1 MSPIRSPKRRGISRS
16 PRPNPFPSN
25 IEVVGAAG
33 DKDQIVSAFMT
44 VIDPSVPTSMANL
57 ESVHVVNVPNK
68 VERLC
73 SSLDSCPVLHHKL
86 HADKYVVR
94 RNKKSLRRLP
104 IGRRVSWT

>member
-1 MSPIRSPKRRGISRS
+1 
-16 PRPNPFPSN
+16 
-25 IEVVGAAG
+25 
-33 DKDQIVSAFMT
+33 
-44 VIDPSVPTSMANL
+44 MANL

-94 RNKKSLRRLP
+94 RNKKAYADCPSGAAYLGREGRASVAGKTIGESLTS
-104 IGRRVSWT
+104 VT